1 MMKGLIFGAAAFA
14 SVAAL
19 LWWPP
24 VASIRARASLSP
36 NKSPRRLLAVS
47 MPMGVALAVPVV
59 VDGWSGLVLAATVAV
74 VVYRWRGRSSTRL
87 ERLAE
92 TRRALSLPIALDI
105 LGACLTVGAEQRQ
118 ALEAVA
124 SSIGGSLQQEL
135 QTVAGAMRVGADV
148 TEAWSL
154 VDAPDLYALAAV
166 LGRADVTGA
175 PVTPLLALLADQHRQ
190 RARAVAMDAAR
201 ALGVRVAG
209 PLGLCFLPAFVLI
222 AVVPLV
228 ISLLPVTF

>member
-1 MMKGLIFGAAAFA
+1 MPA
-14 SVAAL
+14 V
-19 LWWPP
+19 
-24 VASIRARASLSP
+24 SLS
-36 NKSPRRLLAVS
+36 LGA
-47 MPMGVALAVPVV
+47 ALAVPVV
-59 VDGWSGLVLAATVAV
+59 VDGWSGIVLACAVAAG
-74 VVYRWRGRSSTRL
+74 VYQWRCRSSTRL
-87 ERLAE
+87 DRAHE
-92 TRRALSLPIALDI
+92 TRRALSLPIALDV
-105 LGACLTVGAEQRQ
+105 LGACLTVGAEQQQ
-118 ALEAVA
+118 ALDAVA
-124 SSIGGSLQQEL
+124 SSIGGSLQKEL
-135 QTVAGAMRVGADV
+135 DTVAGAMRVGADV

-154 VDAPDLYALAAV
+154 VDAPDLRALAAV

-228 ISLLPVTF
+228 ISLLPVSL

>member
-1 MMKGLIFGAAAFA
+1 MSLGA
-14 SVAAL
+14 
-19 LWWPP
+19 
-24 VASIRARASLSP
+24 
-36 NKSPRRLLAVS
+36 
-47 MPMGVALAVPVV
+47 ALAVPVLL
-59 VDGWSGLVLAATVAV
+59 DGWSGIVLGCAVAG
-74 VVYRWRGRSSTRL
+74 VVYQWRSRSSTRL
-87 ERLAE
+87 ERAVE
-92 TRRALSLPIALDI
+92 TRRALSLPIALDV
-105 LGACLTVGAEQRQ
+105 LGACLSVGAEQQQ
-118 ALEAVA
+118 ALDAVA
-124 SSIGGSLQQEL
+124 SSIGGSLQDEL
-135 QTVAGAMRVGADV
+135 HTVAGAMRVGADV

-154 VDAPDLYALAAV
+154 IDAPDLHALAAV

-228 ISLLPVTF
+228 ISLLPVTL